1 MKIPAITGIIRRR
14 ILLNFRAD
22 PEWLEGKLP
31 EVFRPKLVDGWSIV
45 GICLIRLEEIR
56 PLGFPRQLGISS
68 ENAAHRIAVEWDGG
82 EGVYIPRRDTDSRIN
97 AFAGGR
103 LFPGVHHHTSFQVS
117 DGDGRISL
125 LAKAK
130 DYQKPLVAL
139 EAQETNVFPTTS
151 VFSDLKASSEF
162 FQAGSIGYSSRPS
175 SCILDGL
182 RLKTKAWKVSPL
194 EVLSSEAAWFEYTH
208 FESKGRLELDHALLM
223 RDIPHE
229 WHAEPEIEVPL
240 SEEIQECIRVWA
252 RIGFYDRDKILE
264 IICEELY
271 EPGELDRRQVSEALD
286 AELTSLELEKQSW
299 PTVTDCERLDRAFA
313 RLRVQGLIAMHNAGV
328 TMSDGHT
335 QFWEE
340 IHDHPN
346 PKEMLGYCFYHLQD
360 IQHAIQGHGLH
371 IAFRGNPDDEV
382 HCEQIGSMILMA
394 LVKEGLQTTWSG
406 SCDFRILL
414 PDFKWQ
420 YR

>member
-1 MKIPAITGIIRRR
+1 MKIPAFTGIIRRR

-31 EVFRPKLVDGWSIV
+31 EVFRPKLVDGWAIV

-103 LFPGVHHHTSFQVS
+103 LFPGVHHHTSFQVT

-125 LAKAK
+125 RAEAK

-139 EAQETNVFPTTS
+139 ETQETNMFPTTS
-151 VFSDLKASSEF
+151 VFSDLEASSEF
-162 FQAGSIGYSSRPS
+162 FRAGSIGYSSRPS
-175 SCILDGL
+175 SCVLDGL
-182 RLKTKAWKVSPL
+182 RLETKAWKVTPL
-194 EVLSSEAAWFEYTH
+194 EVLSWEAAWLEYTH
-208 FESKGRLELDHALLM
+208 FESEGRLELDHALLM

-229 WHAEPEIEVPL
+229 WHAEPEIRLPL
-240 SEEIQECIRVWA
+240 SQEVRECIKTWA
-252 RIGFYDRDKILE
+252 RIGFYDREEILE
-264 IICEELY
+264 IICDHMY
-271 EPGELDRRQVSEALD
+271 KRELDRSQVSKALHEEQILLEA
-286 AELTSLELEKQSW
+286 EKDLW
-299 PTVTDCERLDRAFA
+299 PEKTDFERLRQAFSQ
-313 RLRVQGLIAMHNAGV
+313 LRDHGIIAIHNAGF
-328 TMSDGHT
+328 TQSDGHAT
-335 QFWEE
+335 FEDEYLDSSGSDE
-340 IHDHPN
+340 IT
-346 PKEMLGYCFYHLQD
+346 GYCFYHLQD
-360 IQHAIQGHGLH
+360 IQHAIEGLGLYIAYDTKSGYNEDDREEIGATIVRVLQAEGLH
-371 IAFRGNPDDEV
+371 P
-382 HCEQIGSMILMA
+382 Q
-394 LVKEGLQTTWSG
+394 WSG
-406 SCDFRILL
+406 SSDFRILL